1 MPEKTP
7 LILIVDDEPDFRE
20 IFKVKLAA
28 MGMRAETA
36 VNGAE
41 GVKRAKELK
50 PDLVL
55 MDVKMPVMDGAEALL
70 AMHDDPDTKN
80 IKVVF
85 LTSLGDPR
93 QEMQEVSNRF
103 SRELG
108 AEGYLKK
115 TENLDVLSDQI
126 KSFLKD

>member
-1 MPEKTP
+1 MPEKVP
-7 LILIVDDEPDFRE
+7 LVLIVDDEPDFRE
-20 IFKVKLAA
+20 IFKVKLTA
-28 MGMRAETA
+28 MGMRVETA

-80 IKVVF
+80 IRVVF

-93 QEMQEVSNRF
+93 EEMQELSNRF

-108 AEGYLKK
+108 ADGYLKK

-126 KSFLKD
+126 KGFLK